1 MSNAE
6 PRAAWIPTPAGRL
19 FAARWQPVDA
29 TGAPIVLFHDS
40 LGSVAQWRRFPA
52 LLAAAT
58 GREVI
63 AYDRL
68 GYGRSDRHSGRLE
81 LDFIDDEARTGFRQ
95 LREALGIGPFIAFGH
110 SIGGGMA
117 VACAAAWPGD
127 CEAVVSLSAQA
138 FTEDLT
144 LQGVARV
151 SAQFRPPEQLARLAK
166 YHGDKAGWVLD
177 AWADTWLDPGFA
189 DWTLDDDLRRVRCPL
204 LALHGTLDEYGSA
217 RHPRRITALPQGPT
231 TMRMLPGVAHFPHKE
246 RPELVL
252 ELVSGWLG
260 MLPVDHRLLASAG
273 TSVESGAAPG
283 SPMPVCGQ
291 SVPSP

>member
-68 GYGRSDRHSGRLE
+68 GYGQSDPHPGTQGLGFVLE
-81 LDFIDDEARTGFRQ
+81 EARVGFPAVRDAFG
-95 LREALGIGPFIAFGH
+95 LDEFILFGH

-117 VACAAAWPGD
+117 IACAAAFPDACRSLVVESSQLFVEPHTLAGICDAEAFFARPG
-127 CEAVVSLSAQA
+127 
-138 FTEDLT
+138 
-144 LQGVARV
+144 
-151 SAQFRPPEQLARLAK
+151 QLDRLAK
-166 YHGDKAGWVLD
+166 YHGDKA
-177 AWADTWLDPGFA
+177 AWALQAWIGTWFDPGFA
-189 DWTLDDDLRRVRCPL
+189 DWNLAAQLAQLRCP
-204 LALHGTLDEYGSA
+204 
-217 RHPRRITALPQGPT
+217 
-231 TMRMLPGVAHFPHKE
+231 V
-246 RPELVL
+246 LV
-252 ELVSGWLG
+252 
-260 MLPVDHRLLASAG
+260 DAG
-273 TSVESGAAPG
+273 D
-283 SPMPVCGQ
+283 
-291 SVPSP
+291 